1 MEAVV
6 VVVVTSAVAPGAVAA
21 APGDVTR
28 VTKAPA
34 FAVLG
39 ANSRFGLVMAAGF
52 AAGAVLGVL
61 LLGVFSDLV
70 LLSPCWQ

>member
-1 MEAVV
+1 M
-6 VVVVTSAVAPGAVAA
+6 
-21 APGDVTR
+21 
-28 VTKAPA
+28 
-34 FAVLG
+34 LG